1 MSLYHNSPSD
11 YYKNVNR
18 TYNTSLRDEVVISNK
33 KDKYDNAIKLIKVIN
48 GEQL

>member
-18 TYNTSLRDEVVISNK
+18 TFNTSLRDEVVISNK
-33 KDKYDNAIKLIKVIN
+33 KALKKKNVKY
-48 GEQL
+48 